1 MGAKDGISQHVKP
14 GTRILDGKYPIA
26 TGLEHDEY
34 GHPSGSPKV
43 HMLQNAKRRKKLQA
57 LGATLPL
64 PKVYGPPEGNV
75 LLVGWGSTEG
85 PIKEAV
91 DRFRAAGDSVSAI
104 HLRHVNPL
112 PNGTVLMATDACESM
127 GQRLTVGN
135 NSYIAIEA
143 DSEEEA
149 TTLFNKLSS
158 GGTVEMIPQKMF
170 WGACWGCW
178 ADRFGVQ
185 WMVNYTYSH

>member
-1 MGAKDGISQHVKP
+1 MKAINPYLNFP
-14 GTRILDGKYPIA
+14 GTTEEAFIFYRSVFGGEFSVFQRFGDTPAVTNIPI
-26 TGLEHDEY
+26 GDHQKIM
-34 GHPSGSPKV
+34 HI
-43 HMLQNAKRRKKLQA
+43 A
-57 LGATLPL
+57 L
-64 PKVYGPPEGNV
+64 
-75 LLVGWGSTEG
+75 
-85 PIKEAV
+85 
-91 DRFRAAGDSVSAI
+91 
-104 HLRHVNPL
+104 PL

-170 WGACWGCW
+170 WGAFWGCW